1 MNELMTKATL
11 AREAAPLIASCSAEA
26 KNDALMRIA
35 DALIAH
41 TDEIAEANRAD
52 VLRAR
57 EAGTSDA
64 MIDRLTL
71 SPERIL
77 SVAEGVRS
85 VALLDDPVGET
96 VEKTVRPNGMT
107 IEKVRVPLGV
117 IGMIYEARPNVTVDS
132 AALALKSGNAIL
144 LRGSSSALSSNEK
157 LVQIMRDALDM
168 SEVPADAVQLITEG
182 GHETVTEMMRLR
194 GYIDV
199 LIPRGSGRLIS
210 SVVENASVP
219 VIETGV
225 GNCHIFVDASADP
238 EMAKRIVINAKTQR
252 PAVCNAAETLIVHR
266 NFPDFEGL
274 CQALID
280 AGVTLHGT
288 VEVCCRIPGARPAS
302 EKDFAEEY
310 LSLDMAVILCASV
323 GEAMEHI
330 RRYSTGHTEVIVT
343 EDASHAERFLA
354 GIDSASVNWN
364 VSIRFTD
371 GFEFGFGAEIG
382 ISTQKLHARG
392 PLGLRELCSYKY
404 IVRGNG
410 QIRG

>member
-57 EAGTSDA
+57 ESGTSDA

-288 VEVCCRIPGARPAS
+288 VEVCCRKSTFRSTWRSYFAPRS
-302 EKDFAEEY
+302 E
-310 LSLDMAVILCASV
+310 
-323 GEAMEHI
+323 
-330 RRYSTGHTEVIVT
+330 RRWSTS
-343 EDASHAERFLA
+343 DATPP
-354 GIDSASVNWN
+354 D
-364 VSIRFTD
+364 TP
-371 GFEFGFGAEIG
+371 
-382 ISTQKLHARG
+382 K
-392 PLGLRELCSYKY
+392 
-404 IVRGNG
+404 
-410 QIRG
+410 